1 MILNITTDPNPILR
15 QVGKNVESAELK
27 NSDMQELFDN
37 MAQTMYK
44 ADGVGIAAPQVG
56 ISKQIC
62 VIAQK
67 YINKELQKNGDLI
80 LINPSWEKLTR
91 WQAVEEEGCL
101 SVPGLYGKVKR
112 YKKIKVKALDK
123 NGVPLEFTAENYFA
137 RICQHEIDH
146 LNGILFID
154 KAKDLRPAER
164 T

>member
-15 QVGKNVESAELK
+15 QVAKNVTEQEIK
-27 NSDMQELFDN
+27 NPEMTCLFDD
-37 MAQTMYK
+37 MAQTMYMS
-44 ADGVGIAAPQVG
+44 DGVGIAAPQVR

-62 VIAQK
+62 VIANK
-67 YINKELQKNGDLI
+67 YINPELKKFGDLV

-91 WQAVEEEGCL
+91 WQAMEEEGCL

-123 NGVPLEFTAENYFA
+123 NGQPLEFIAENYFA

-154 KAKDLRPAER
+154 KAKDLRPAQR